1 MTYPVKWRKSPC
13 HALSD
18 KKAEDVQVIDISEI
32 SVIADYFVI
41 ASAANTNQLQAMMD
55 AAEEELYKAGYHCAQ
70 KEGNNNSSWILMD
83 YKDIIIH
90 LFSKEESICFMILRE
105 SGRMVKLFHR
115 KNCNFSFFYLSERKM
130 RTERK
135 SRQTRMI
142 FNRPVLDFAPDLPCL
157 HAELHLFKESECSNH
172 FSQWM
177 ITSETI
183 IGSIKSFSGC
193 RR

>member
-1 MTYPVKWRKSPC
+1 MNDVSVKWRKSPVT
-13 HALSD
+13 HYLT

-90 LFSKEESICFMILRE
+90 LFSKEDR
-105 SGRMVKLFHR
+105 LF
-115 KNCNFSFFYLSERKM
+115 YDLERIWQDGKVISP
-130 RTERK
+130 E
-135 SRQTRMI
+135 
-142 FNRPVLDFAPDLPCL
+142 
-157 HAELHLFKESECSNH
+157 EL
-172 FSQWM
+172 
-177 ITSETI
+177 
-183 IGSIKSFSGC
+183 
-193 RR
+193 